1 MGFFKHIDAS
11 VPTYKNVES
20 QDSSW
25 DAIQSSGVDNTLY
38 MVLHCESN
46 FFSYSTLQRKFVLR
60 FTMTPLDQMFVLPV
74 TSIVGPLMVIND
86 IIDVGKTSKNK
97 FLAILPRH
105 KQSAYF
111 LNYMYANDPS
121 YEVHVEEETSDEVE
135 EECMEQGED
144 VGANVGNEEQ
154 GADEYDDLDNECEE
168 DEHDECPSDE
178 ELSLI

>member
-1 MGFFKHIDAS
+1 
-11 VPTYKNVES
+11 
-20 QDSSW
+20 
-25 DAIQSSGVDNTLY
+25 

-74 TSIVGPLMVIND
+74 TSIVGPLLVLND

-97 FLAILPRH
+97 FLAILPRR

-121 YEVHVEEETSDEVE
+121 YEVHVEEDTSNE
-135 EECMEQGED
+135 EEKDGMELED
-144 VGANVGNEEQ
+144 EEEDEVGANVGDEEQ
-154 GADEYDDLDNECEE
+154 GADEYDDLDNEHSE
-168 DEHDECPSDE
+168 DECDICPSDE
-178 ELSLI
+178 QLFLI